1 MKPVKTETT
10 NVTFVGDGC
19 EPLPGTRYLCDDGV
33 TPGIETVWELDEK
46 EKQQVLET
54 GRIYLYIMGRTI
66 QPCFL
71 ATESAVRI
79 EEERNGEDD
88 KDDEHKEQD

>member
-33 TPGIETVWELDEK
+33 TPGIETVWELNEK

-54 GRIYLYIMGRTI
+54 GRIYLYIMGKTV

-79 EEERNGEDD
+79 EEERNGEDGEN
-88 KDDEHKEQD
+88 DEHKEQD